1 MRSRGGS
8 TTTRSPVPRSE
19 PAVAYLRRLGFA
31 PDADLPP
38 TLDTLVAVHGAHLD
52 AVPYES
58 LATMLGRPPSADPIA
73 SLDRVGR
80 IGRAGYCFHQNGAL
94 EAVLRELGFAVTR
107 RHAHVY
113 STEDDR
119 DDRTLN
125 HLALVVDGLPTEA
138 NPGGRWWAD
147 VGLGDCFRDPLPVLV
162 GRYEQGGFGYQIT
175 EVREDGW
182 SFRADPAGSFLGI
195 EVTSLP
201 IDQAAVDEAHV
212 RLTTPIT
219 GRFTQ
224 LLVVQ
229 KRHADAAETLR
240 GCLLV
245 RVDRAGRTET
255 ELTTYDQWRSAL
267 ADGLGLSLVEIDD
280 AELRALYDAQWAKHL
295 AWTATGRP

>member
-1 MRSRGGS
+1 M
-8 TTTRSPVPRSE
+8 PRSE
-19 PAVAYLRRLGFA
+19 PASAYLRRLGLD
-31 PDADLPP
+31 PDAELPP
-38 TLDTLVAVHGAHLD
+38 NLDTLVAVHAAHLD

-58 LATMLGRPPSADPIA
+58 LSTMLGRPPSADPTA

-80 IGRAGYCFHQNGAL
+80 VGRAGYCFHQNGAL
-94 EAVLRELGFAVTR
+94 ETVLRELGFAVTR

-113 STEDDR
+113 STEDGRGDSS
-119 DDRTLN
+119 LN
-125 HLALVVDGLPTEA
+125 HLALVVDGLPTA
-138 NPGGRWWAD
+138 TNPGGRWWAD

-162 GRYEQGGFGYQIT
+162 GRYEQGGFGYAIT
-175 EVREDGW
+175 AVRDDGW

-212 RLTTPIT
+212 RLTTPPD

-229 KRHADAAETLR
+229 KRRADAAETLR

-245 RVDRAGRTET
+245 RVDRSGRTET
-255 ELTTYDQWRSAL
+255 ELSSYDIWRSAV
-267 ADGLGLSLVEIDD
+267 ADGLGLPLTDVEDG
-280 AELRALYDAQWAKHL
+280 ELRSLYDAQWAKHL
-295 AWTATGRP
+295 AWTAAGRP